1 MPLPSNPVWFITGCS
16 TGFGRQLAT
25 AVLKRGWRAVVTAR
39 QTASLDG
46 LAGTHGDNAL
56 VLPLDVTDARQIA
69 AAVEQAEAR
78 FGRIDVLVN
87 NAGYG
92 YLAAIEEGE
101 DEPVRA
107 MFDTNVFGLVAMTKA
122 VLPGMRARKAGTIVN
137 LSSIG
142 GLTGFAAT
150 GYYHATKF
158 AVEGLS
164 ASLAIEIEPLGLHV
178 VVVEPGPFRT
188 DFAGR
193 SIGQSATVIEDYAAT
208 AGERRK
214 QTAARDGKQVG
225 DPVRAAEAM
234 ITAVAADKP
243 PHHLLLGKPAL
254 DLARGK
260 LDAMRADFDAW
271 EAVTVGAD
279 YPAEELDGPDRPL

>member
-1 MPLPSNPVWFITGCS
+1 MTQAESPVWFITGCS
-16 TGFGRQLAT
+16 TGFGRMLAE
-25 AVLKRGWRAVVTAR
+25 AVLQRGWRAVVTAR
-39 QTASLDG
+39 DVDAVADLTRGQPDRA
-46 LAGTHGDNAL
+46 LALA
-56 VLPLDVTDARQIA
+56 LDVTDTAQVKA
-69 AAVEQAEAR
+69 AAEAAEDR

-101 DEPVRA
+101 DEPVRR
-107 MFDTNVFGLVAMTKA
+107 MFDTNVFGLVEMTKA
-122 VLPGMRARKAGTIVN
+122 VLPGMRARRHGTIVN

-142 GLTGFAAT
+142 GLVSFGAT
-150 GYYHATKF
+150 GYYHATKY

-164 ASLAIEIEPLGLHV
+164 ESLAIEVEPLGLHV

-193 SIGQSATVIEDYAAT
+193 SIGQSKTVIDDYAET
-208 AGERRK
+208 AGARRK
-214 QTAARDGKQVG
+214 QTFERNGKQVG

-234 ITAVAADKP
+234 IAAVTADKP
-243 PHHLLLGKPAL
+243 PRHLLLGKPAL
-254 DLARGK
+254 DLARQK
-260 LDAMRADFDAW
+260 LDALKADFDAW

-279 YPAEELDGPDRPL
+279 YPDNARG